1 VLKLS
6 KPTRSGTR
14 SLTFALPTDD
24 LAGPT
29 SVVGTFND
37 WTPGAHPL
45 RKRSNGMASVQ
56 VTVPAGAEVTFRYLA
71 DGGCWFDDHA
81 ADAITSQGSVVRV

>member
-1 VLKLS
+1 MLKMS

-14 SLTFALPTDD
+14 SLTFALPTDQ
-24 LAGPT
+24 LNGPV

-45 RKRSNGMASVQ
+45 RRRSNGMASVQ
-56 VTVPAGAEVTFRYLA
+56 VTIPTGSEVVFRYLA
-71 DGGCWFDDHA
+71 DGGHWFDDHA
-81 ADAITSQGSVVRV
+81 ADRITAQGSVVLV

>member
-1 VLKLS
+1 MLKMS

-14 SLTFALPTDD
+14 SLTFALPTAQMD
-24 LAGPT
+24 GPV

-37 WTPGAHPL
+37 WTPGAHTL

-56 VTVPAGAEVTFRYLA
+56 VSVPAGSEVTFRYLA
-71 DGGCWFDDHA
+71 DGGRWFDDHA
-81 ADAITSQGSVVRV
+81 ADRITSQGSVVRA